1 MDHSNKDFNQNIE
14 INSTGPE
21 IVYLSD
27 IGDGQSFAFGGPH
40 TVRITATHLQP
51 SANTRIFEYR
61 FNVPQPQRFS
71 TGFDIPVN
79 AANACAT
86 LNNMLLTGLFSD
98 NLPEDAVL
106 PDYLTKTAESSEKH
120 NHKISSTISPGKIQI
135 INFKWVDQDVLRF
148 YLYFNQ
154 QPE

>member
-14 INSTGPE
+14 INSTDPG

-27 IGDGQSFAFGGPH
+27 IGDGHSFAFGGPL
-40 TVRITATHLQP
+40 TARIAASHLQP

-61 FNVPQPQRFS
+61 FNVSEPQRFS
-71 TGFDIPVN
+71 TGFNIPADAV
-79 AANACAT
+79 NACAT

-98 NLPEDAVL
+98 YLPEGAVL
-106 PDYLTKTAESSEKH
+106 PDYLTKTADSSEKH
-120 NHKISSTISPGKIQI
+120 NHKISSTISPGKIQV
-135 INFKWVDQDVLRF
+135 INFKWIDQDVLRF
-148 YLYFNQ
+148 YLYFSQ